1 MHVRVRRCVVRIERR
16 IVVSG
21 GRRGVLSGGLRRGL
35 RRIGLF
41 GFGWRM
47 RRDRRLDELPFS
59 VQVVSHIKS
68 LRSED
73 IHKQQPWRQPPA
85 VICGTVASPS
95 PKSDKITPEP
105 IRPEIACRPSYTTDR
120 LVPISTHTKH
130 FPSQTRTFSSSFST
144 CPTPTIDNHR
154 QPHIRNGCHHVRF
167 P

>member
-1 MHVRVRRCVVRIERR
+1 MIERR

-130 FPSQTRTFSSSFST
+130 FLLSNSNFFFFLLDLS
-144 CPTPTIDNHR
+144 NANNR
-154 QPHIRNGCHHVRF
+154 QPSTTAHSKWLPPRTILPDF
-167 P
+167 QAD